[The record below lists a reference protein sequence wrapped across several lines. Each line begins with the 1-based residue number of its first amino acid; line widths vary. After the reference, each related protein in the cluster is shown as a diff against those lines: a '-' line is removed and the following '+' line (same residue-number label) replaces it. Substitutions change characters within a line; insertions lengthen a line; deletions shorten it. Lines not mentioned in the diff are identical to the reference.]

1 MKHISIAMM
10 LCAAVAVIALTSY
23 EAMTRWSRP
32 AALETAAPARDTS
45 LAEPAKAKADAQSSA
60 GSSAV
65 TSAGT
70 ARTAPSAEPAETW
83 RQTEGPAQPGPVG
96 PDGLPVDRLYGDG
109 GLDPDYEAFL
119 EELEAEEAA
128 EDAADDAVAVAPV
141 AKAKLTEAEL
151 TALFLEEMEREE
163 AEYED
168 YLADL
173 AEQAEE
179 RRWEMEYSGVGPFS
193 Q

>member
-10 LCAAVAVIALTSY
+10 LCAAVAVIAVTSY
-23 EAMTRWSRP
+23 ETMTRWSRP

-45 LAEPAKAKADAQSSA
+45 LAEPAKAEADAQSSA

-70 ARTAPSAEPAETW
+70 ARTAPSADPAETW
-83 RQTEGPAQPGPVG
+83 RQTEGLEQPGPVG

-119 EELEAEEAA
+119 EEVEAQEAT
-128 EDAADDAVAVAPV
+128 EDAAEAAVAPV
-141 AKAKLTEAEL
+141 TEPKLTEAEL
-151 TALFLEEMEREE
+151 AALDLAEEAREL

-179 RRWEMEYSGVGPFS
+179 RRWETEYSSVGPVTK
-193 Q
+193 